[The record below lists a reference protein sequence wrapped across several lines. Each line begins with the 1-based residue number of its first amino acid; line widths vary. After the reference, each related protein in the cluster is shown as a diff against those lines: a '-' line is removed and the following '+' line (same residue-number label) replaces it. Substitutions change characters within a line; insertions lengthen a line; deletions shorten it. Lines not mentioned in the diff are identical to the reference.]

1 MILGPVSYFD
11 CLVFCLLLTP
21 QLLWHV
27 GLFETAFCGL
37 GTLPFLRE

>member
-1 MILGPVSYFD
+1 MILGPVSYID

-21 QLLWHV
+21 QLIWHV
-27 GLFETAFCGL
+27 GLFETAFCVL